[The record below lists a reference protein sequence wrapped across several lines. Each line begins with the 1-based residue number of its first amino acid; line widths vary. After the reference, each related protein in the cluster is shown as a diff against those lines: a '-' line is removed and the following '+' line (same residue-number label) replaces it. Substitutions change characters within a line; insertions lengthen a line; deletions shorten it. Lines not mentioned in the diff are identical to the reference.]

1 MSDMAEALSQICE
14 SDNQVALALLKKG
27 TKAMARFGKKNF
39 IIVDAECASD
49 LINKIERTILNR
61 NLDLLLSVYDIKGTS
76 KKKIVVSR

>member
-1 MSDMAEALSQICE
+1 
-14 SDNQVALALLKKG
+14 
-27 TKAMARFGKKNF
+27 MARFGKKNF